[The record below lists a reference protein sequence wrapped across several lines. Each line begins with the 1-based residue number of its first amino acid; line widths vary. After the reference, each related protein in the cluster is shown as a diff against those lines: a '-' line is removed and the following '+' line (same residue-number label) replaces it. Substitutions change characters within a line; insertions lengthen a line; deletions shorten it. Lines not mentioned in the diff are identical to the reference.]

1 MWAAHDDTRD
11 LTFVA
16 SMTDALERSP
26 NAVLAMGDVIE
37 VEDGKPRPRDF
48 DFQTVGLS
56 RAERMRRAAIM
67 QCFHI
72 YGLWRL
78 EALRRIPLR
87 DGDWWSDSPIMM
99 AGCCL
104 GDYIHVGGTHFM
116 YKINLRAIWPRVAA
130 FDGFKPLA
138 PPCLPAAPGLR
149 SVRAGMV
156 GCCDREGRRRPL
168 LGRLGWDLRRG
179 KGDAPDCRPFR
190 PPDRTAM
197 GAVVQ
202 SLRKNLAANFL
213 SRVWI
218 GVLQIATL
226 PYLLELLG
234 PQGFGLVGVFLT
246 LQSIAGIFEGALS
259 LATNREIAQRRAADP
274 SATKDILPMHA
285 VAGLCCGIVLAAA
298 VILLAPFLASYWISG
313 DGCRSR

>member
-1 MWAAHDDTRD
+1 MIEQRSLAVVSIGVPVRNGAASIAAALDSLVNQTFRNLEIVISDNASTDETAAICQAYAARDGRIRYVRQERLIPATQNFAFVRSQAQGRYFMWAAHDDTRD

-138 PPCLPAAPGLR
+138 
-149 SVRAGMV
+149 
-156 GCCDREGRRRPL
+156 
-168 LGRLGWDLRRG
+168 RLASLLRRAF
-179 KGDAPDCRPFR
+179 DLFVLVWS
-190 PPDRTAM
+190 
-197 GAVVQ
+197 AVVTV
-202 SLRKNLAANFL
+202 KAVA
-213 SRVWI
+213 
-218 GVLQIATL
+218 
-226 PYLLELLG
+226 G
-234 PQGFGLVGVFLT
+234 PFWGAL
-246 LQSIAGIFEGALS
+246 AGIFAVEKVM
-259 LATNREIAQRRAADP
+259 RQIAGHFARRTARLWAQ
-274 SATKDILPMHA
+274 
-285 VAGLCCGIVLAAA
+285 
-298 VILLAPFLASYWISG
+298 
-313 DGCRSR
+313 